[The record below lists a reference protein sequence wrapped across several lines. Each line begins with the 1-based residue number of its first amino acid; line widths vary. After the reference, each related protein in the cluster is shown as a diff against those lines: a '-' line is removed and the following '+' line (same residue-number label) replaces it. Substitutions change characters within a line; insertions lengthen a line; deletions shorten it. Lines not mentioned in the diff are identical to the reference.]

1 MSEITDFETYLS
13 ISPKKFGIY
22 LFDINQK
29 RNLYKEEI
37 TFKTESQITE
47 LISLTKFLEDN
58 IFKIEKLVG
67 KFIKNICLIIE
78 NNKIINIDMGIK
90 KKNYK
95 DIINKKNLENTIID
109 AKDLFKE
116 NYQDKKI
123 LHMIINKY
131 IVNGHKYDYIE
142 ENLIAD
148 NYCIE
153 VKFKSIEKKYLLQI
167 SKVLEKYQIEAIK
180 YLDGE
185 YIKNFCENDKSEIS
199 EIAHK
204 VQNGLNENEVIII
217 PKNPKKLGFF
227 EKFFQL
233 FS

>member
-90 KKNYK
+90 KK
-95 DIINKKNLENTIID
+95 IIMISLT
-109 AKDLFKE
+109 
-116 NYQDKKI
+116 KKI
-123 LHMIINKY
+123 
-131 IVNGHKYDYIE
+131 
-142 ENLIAD
+142 
-148 NYCIE
+148 
-153 VKFKSIEKKYLLQI
+153 
-167 SKVLEKYQIEAIK
+167 
-180 YLDGE
+180 
-185 YIKNFCENDKSEIS
+185 
-199 EIAHK
+199 
-204 VQNGLNENEVIII
+204 
-217 PKNPKKLGFF
+217 
-227 EKFFQL
+227 
-233 FS
+233 

>member
-90 KKNYK
+90 KK
-95 DIINKKNLENTIID
+95 IIRISLTKK
-109 AKDLFKE
+109 FR
-116 NYQDKKI
+116 
-123 LHMIINKY
+123 KY
-131 IVNGHKYDYIE
+131 YY
-142 ENLIAD
+142 
-148 NYCIE
+148 
-153 VKFKSIEKKYLLQI
+153 
-167 SKVLEKYQIEAIK
+167 
-180 YLDGE
+180 
-185 YIKNFCENDKSEIS
+185 
-199 EIAHK
+199 
-204 VQNGLNENEVIII
+204 
-217 PKNPKKLGFF
+217 
-227 EKFFQL
+227 
-233 FS
+233 